1 MGQSC
6 RQVLLFICTGPV
18 LILYCSCVQMTQHLF
33 QELRRGA
40 DPACIYS
47 LSFSKGDSPDWLAV
61 SSDKGTIH
69 VFSLHNK
76 LPAVQES
83 VPNGAPESGQVR
95 ARNPLSALS
104 FVSVSKLPVAAVDR
118 SVCPVVWHTE
128 GDHAT
133 CSQSCPCHTS
143 RLRGLSPSCDYQKTH
158 APLLA
163 LDSSLTQ
170 FLSSAPGA
178 RS

>member
-6 RQVLLFICTGPV
+6 RQVLLFICVGQVST
-18 LILYCSCVQMTQHLF
+18 LHCSCVQVTQHLF

-47 LSFSKGDSPDWLAV
+47 ISFSKGDSPDWLAV

-69 VFSLHNK
+69 VFSLHHK

-104 FVSVSKLPVAAVDR
+104 FVSVSNLPVAPVD
-118 SVCPVVWHTE
+118 SPMVWHTE
-128 GDHAT
+128 GEHAT
-133 CSQSCPCHTS
+133 CSRSCLYHIS
-143 RLRGLSPSCDYQKTH
+143 HLRGLSPSCDYQKTH
-158 APLLA
+158 APLSA
-163 LDSSLTQ
+163 LDRSLTQ
-170 FLSSAPGA
+170 LL
-178 RS
+178 